1 MQDRW
6 THQVLLASHLE
17 EQTIQVTH
25 KSNVQNLFP
34 TKIIDKGG
42 LQLKQRNGE
51 ESLTDMGCH
60 GDHRGRR

>member
-17 EQTIQVTH
+17 EQTIQVTL

-34 TKIIDKGG
+34 TKIIDMGG
-42 LQLKQRNGE
+42 LQLKQRTSE

-60 GDHRGRR
+60 VDHRGRQ

>member
-1 MQDRW
+1 MLDRW

-17 EQTIQVTH
+17 EQTIQVTL

-34 TKIIDKGG
+34 TDLGG
-42 LQLKQRNGE
+42 LQLQKQRNSE

-60 GDHRGRR
+60 GDHRGRQ

>member
-17 EQTIQVTH
+17 EKTIQVTL

-42 LQLKQRNGE
+42 LQLKLRNGE
-51 ESLTDMGCH
+51 ESLSRH
-60 GDHRGRR
+60 GLPRGPQRN